1 MACVRRF
8 LHWRNFYVISPDL
21 HDYEEKKQEE
31 VVEMKE
37 IQIQGIPAVIDRR
50 PIKNINIYIKPPDG
64 KVLITAP
71 KRARERDIMD
81 FLSSKSDWIVRNHW
95 KMVNHASSRQT
106 AEKEI
111 SKQERDILYQ
121 KILAFASKWEPVMG
135 VKAKDFTIRDMK
147 TLWGSCSTKT
157 GRIRMNLQLIRYPD
171 PCIEYVVV
179 HELCHLLEPSHNQRF
194 KDLMKTFLPDW
205 EERKK
210 RLNQG

>member
-1 MACVRRF
+1 
-8 LHWRNFYVISPDL
+8 
-21 HDYEEKKQEE
+21 
-31 VVEMKE
+31 MKE

-50 PIKNINIYIKPPDG
+50 SIKNINIYIKPPDG
-64 KVLITAP
+64 RILITAP
-71 KRARERDIMD
+71 KRAREKDIMD
-81 FLSSKSDWIVRNHW
+81 FLSSKSDWIVKNHW
-95 KMVNHASSRQT
+95 KMAKHASQQT
-106 AEKEI
+106 ATKKGI
-111 SKQERDILYQ
+111 SEQEREVLYQ
-121 KILAFASKWEPVMG
+121 KILSFASKWEPIMG

-194 KDLMKTFLPDW
+194 KNLMKTFLPDW

>member
-1 MACVRRF
+1 
-8 LHWRNFYVISPDL
+8 
-21 HDYEEKKQEE
+21 
-31 VVEMKE
+31 
-37 IQIQGIPAVIDRR
+37 
-50 PIKNINIYIKPPDG
+50 
-64 KVLITAP
+64 
-71 KRARERDIMD
+71 
-81 FLSSKSDWIVRNHW
+81 
-95 KMVNHASSRQT
+95 MVNHASSQQT
-106 AEKEI
+106 AKKEI
-111 SKQERDILYQ
+111 SKQERDVLYQ
-121 KILAFASKWEPVMG
+121 KILAFASKWEPVME

-210 RLNQG
+210 RLNRG